1 MATIR
6 ISMSV
11 CVSVQVCVCMLT
23 SVYLVCECVC
33 VQVCVFVLRRACT
46 LLMSICIHHITA
58 IYILMDAACITQDML
73 SRGDLN
79 KMVSV
84 VEMMIENHNE
94 LFEVPQQV
102 QLPAREYLKKKR
114 SGEVRM
120 FIYFSALFIYVCTPK
135 NCAVRL

>member
-1 MATIR
+1 
-6 ISMSV
+6 
-11 CVSVQVCVCMLT
+11 
-23 SVYLVCECVC
+23 
-33 VQVCVFVLRRACT
+33 
-46 LLMSICIHHITA
+46 
-58 IYILMDAACITQDML
+58 MDAACITQDML

-84 VEMMIENHNE
+84 VEMMIENHSE

-120 FIYFSALFIYVCTPK
+120 FIYFSALFYLRMHTQK
-135 NCAVRL
+135 LCACAKEIITV